1 MKRKYLIIGWMMAVL
16 AGCQNQD
23 DMADTKPYVQAD
35 LAMALTATV
44 PATRMATDVVQEGS
58 TRRNIQD
65 LRIVPF
71 SKTGEITS
79 GDRPRYYEASE
90 PTAYNNKESGNKRF
104 YYCQSFFFMPGV
116 ASFLVYGRAETVK
129 KSDNTV
135 NKAANGSLLLEVDGQ
150 TVATLPKVVVP
161 ASLTFKPEPMLNS
174 TTAPA
179 EAECIAKYLTAIA
192 NVYGQVGTNTVRWSD
207 TSNSWLKAVYLNFI
221 NQGNAG
227 TSVLAGSARNV
238 KAYVNKLYQE
248 IKKQTFEDGTM
259 EKAIATAVMDMITNT
274 SAEYISG
281 SVTMKVTVDTDTKE
295 VTSLGT
301 CDSYPNNY
309 DLPDGAAVLLWM
321 KNTETSYA
329 FVPQVETTTTA
340 KINAIS
346 RFAYP
351 AELYYYGNSLIK
363 TNNEEVTDNTYYTET
378 TWDFVLSKY
387 QYDNSVVTTST
398 KAVAI
403 KEPLQYGVAHL
414 NATVKATTTG
424 GLPDANGATVTVG
437 TTAFPITGII
447 IDKQRPV
454 GFDFKPL
461 SNNESDVRFV
471 YDSHIDTNSEHTPYC
486 LAEGTAGG
494 PFHTLVLQNN
504 EDEDVTV
511 ILELQNDSGQDFKGE
526 NGVIYKG
533 TKFYLVGKVV
543 KPTYS
548 EGDDDYK
555 RRVFTQDHTTTIG
568 MEISSL
574 AHAYNVL
581 PDILGGRLEI
591 GVEIKTDWEAATPT
605 TVIFE

>member
-44 PATRMATDVVQEGS
+44 PATRMATAEVLETGSRPIQE
-58 TRRNIQD
+58 

-71 SKTGEITS
+71 AKQGIIEAA
-79 GDRPRYYEASE
+79 DRPRYYEAS
-90 PTAYNNKESGNKRF
+90 PPIAYDGKDGGEKRF
-104 YYCQSFFFMPGV
+104 YYCQEFFFMPGV

-129 KSDNTV
+129 KAGTTDV
-135 NKAANGSLLLEVDGQ
+135 DKPANGSLLLEVDGNAA
-150 TVATLPKVVVP
+150 VSLPQMVVP
-161 ASLTFKPEPMLNS
+161 ASLKFKPDPICES
-174 TTAPA
+174 TAIPG
-179 EAECIAKYLTAIA
+179 EAQCLANYLTAIA
-192 NVYGQVGTNTVRWSD
+192 NVYGQVDNTTVRWSD
-207 TSNSWLKAVYLNFI
+207 TSDSWLKAVYLNFI

-238 KAYVNKLYQE
+238 KAYVSRLYQTMANH
-248 IKKQTFEDGTM
+248 TFTDGTM
-259 EKAIATAVMDMITNT
+259 EKAIAEAVMDKITDT
-274 SAEYISG
+274 SAEYKSG
-281 SVTMKVTVDTDTKE
+281 SVTMKVSVDTGNS

-301 CDSYPNNY
+301 CDSYPNDL
-309 DLPDGAAVLLWM
+309 DLPDGAAVLLW
-321 KNTETSYA
+321 KKKTETSNYE
-329 FVPQVETTTTA
+329 FVPQTETTTMA
-340 KINAIS
+340 GINTIS
-346 RFAYP
+346 RYAYP

-363 TNNEEVTDNTYYTET
+363 TNNEEVDASSYGTQTMWSTVLGLYY
-378 TWDFVLSKY
+378 
-387 QYDNSVVTTST
+387 YDNSVVTTST

-403 KEPLQYGVAHL
+403 KEPLQYGVARLSAKVH
-414 NATVKATTTG
+414 ATSGT
-424 GLPDANGATVTVG
+424 LEDANDQEITVGATS
-437 TTAFPITGII
+437 FPITGII
-447 IDKQRPV
+447 VDKQRPV

-461 SNNESDVRFV
+461 SNAEEDVKFV
-471 YDSHIDTNSEHTPYC
+471 YDSRLNTNTGNTNYC
-486 LAEGTAGG
+486 LSTTEAAD
-494 PFHTLVLQNN
+494 PFLHTLVLQNC

-548 EGDDDYK
+548 EGDLDYK
-555 RRVFTQDHTTTIG
+555 KRVFTQDHTTTIG